1 MDISNVLNVKNIK
14 LNMMAKSKEEAIEEL
29 TDLLVQDG
37 AVINKED
44 FLKDV
49 WLREEQGSTGFENHI
64 AIPHGKSSG
73 VARTA
78 LAMGRT
84 QYEIPWETMDGSD
97 VRCII
102 LFAVC
107 LVDQNA
113 THIRLLSQV
122 SGSLADEEIIEKLL
136 QENDPQKIIDLL
148 NAENESAN
156 AYRHYHLCHSMA
168 IKSLLE
174 NRYEYCRNYSL
185 YCWHCP
191 YLYRAKEN

>member
-1 MDISNVLNVKNIK
+1 MDISNVLNVKSIK

-44 FLKDV
+44 YLKDV

-156 AYRHYHLCHSMA
+156 A
-168 IKSLLE
+168 
-174 NRYEYCRNYSL
+174 
-185 YCWHCP
+185 
-191 YLYRAKEN
+191 

>member
-1 MDISNVLNVKNIK
+1 MDISNVLNVTNIK

-29 TDLLVQDG
+29 ADLLVRDG
-37 AVINKED
+37 AVINKD
-44 FLKDV
+44 IFLKDV

-78 LAMGRT
+78 LAIGRT
-84 QYEIPWETMDGSD
+84 QHQIPWETMDGSD

-122 SGSLADEEIIEKLL
+122 SGSLADEEIVEKLL
-136 QENDPQKIIDLL
+136 KEDSPQKIIDLL
-148 NAENESAN
+148 NAEGASA
-156 AYRHYHLCHSMA
+156 
-168 IKSLLE
+168 
-174 NRYEYCRNYSL
+174 
-185 YCWHCP
+185 
-191 YLYRAKEN
+191 

>member
-1 MDISNVLNVKNIK
+1 MNISDVLNAKNIK
-14 LNMMAKSKEEAIEEL
+14 LNMMAKTKEEAIEEL
-29 TDLLVQDG
+29 TDLLVLDG
-37 AVINKED
+37 VVISKND

-49 WLREEQGSTGFENHI
+49 WLREEQGSTGFENHV

-78 LAMGRT
+78 LAIGRA
-84 QYEIPWETMDGSD
+84 QHQIPWETMDGSD

-136 QENDPQKIIDLL
+136 KENDPQKIIELL
-148 NAENESAN
+148 IPEDEDINA
-156 AYRHYHLCHSMA
+156 
-168 IKSLLE
+168 
-174 NRYEYCRNYSL
+174 
-185 YCWHCP
+185 
-191 YLYRAKEN
+191 

>member
-1 MDISNVLNVKNIK
+1 MNISNVLNINNIK

-29 TDLLVQDG
+29 TDLLVRDG
-37 AVINKED
+37 SVTNKDD

-78 LAMGRT
+78 LAIGRT

-113 THIRLLSQV
+113 THIRLLAQV
-122 SGSLADEEIIEKLL
+122 SGSLADEEIIEQLL

-148 NAENESAN
+148 NAENEGAN
-156 AYRHYHLCHSMA
+156 A
-168 IKSLLE
+168 
-174 NRYEYCRNYSL
+174 
-185 YCWHCP
+185 
-191 YLYRAKEN
+191 

>member
-1 MDISNVLNVKNIK
+1 
-14 LNMMAKSKEEAIEEL
+14 
-29 TDLLVQDG
+29 
-37 AVINKED
+37 
-44 FLKDV
+44 
-49 WLREEQGSTGFENHI
+49 
-64 AIPHGKSSG
+64 
-73 VARTA
+73 
-78 LAMGRT
+78 MGRT

-156 AYRHYHLCHSMA
+156 A
-168 IKSLLE
+168 
-174 NRYEYCRNYSL
+174 
-185 YCWHCP
+185 
-191 YLYRAKEN
+191 

>member
-1 MDISNVLNVKNIK
+1 MDISSVLNVKNIK

-29 TDLLVQDG
+29 ADLLVLDG
-37 AVINKED
+37 AIINKD
-44 FLKDV
+44 IFLKDV

-73 VARTA
+73 VARTS
-78 LAMGRT
+78 LAIGRT
-84 QYEIPWETMDGSD
+84 QHQIPWETMDGSD

-122 SGSLADEEIIEKLL
+122 SGSLADEEIVEKLL
-136 QENDPQKIIDLL
+136 KEDSPQSIIDLL
-148 NAENESAN
+148 NAEGASA
-156 AYRHYHLCHSMA
+156 
-168 IKSLLE
+168 
-174 NRYEYCRNYSL
+174 
-185 YCWHCP
+185 
-191 YLYRAKEN
+191 